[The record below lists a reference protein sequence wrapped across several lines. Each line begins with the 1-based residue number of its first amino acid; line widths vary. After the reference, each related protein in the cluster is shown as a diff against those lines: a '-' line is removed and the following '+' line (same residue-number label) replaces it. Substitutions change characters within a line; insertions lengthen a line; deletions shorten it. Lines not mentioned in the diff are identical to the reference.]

1 MPGESTR
8 RPPRLYVLEGG
19 LGFEI
24 RERDGDVRVTLSGV
38 LDRPMLQRLVAAVRP
53 RLRSRDCRIV
63 LDGRGLDHL
72 DFRAVRDL
80 VAWHRGLRDY
90 GHTLLLAGW
99 RPYHRAILILGDQ
112 YGEAAALR
120 IAPSAAAGRT
130 GAS

>member
-8 RPPRLYVLEGG
+8 RPPHLYVLEGG

-24 RERDGDVRVTLSGV
+24 RERDGDVRVALSGV

-53 RLRSRDCRIV
+53 RLQRRDCRIV
-63 LDGRGLDHL
+63 LDGRGLEHL

-80 VAWHRGLRDY
+80 VAWNRHLRDY

-112 YGEAAALR
+112 YGEPAALR
-120 IAPSAAAGRT
+120 VAATAAHCGT

>member
-8 RPPRLYVLEGG
+8 RPPHLYVLEGG

-38 LDRPMLQRLVAAVRP
+38 LDRPMLQRLVDAVRP
-53 RLRSRDCRIV
+53 RLVRRDCRIV

-80 VAWHRGLRDY
+80 VAWHRRLRVY
-90 GHTLLLAGW
+90 GHTLLLADW
-99 RPYHRAILILGDQ
+99 RPYHRAILILGDH
-112 YGEAAALR
+112 YGEAAAAR
-120 IAPSAAAGRT
+120 AVPTVAAGGT